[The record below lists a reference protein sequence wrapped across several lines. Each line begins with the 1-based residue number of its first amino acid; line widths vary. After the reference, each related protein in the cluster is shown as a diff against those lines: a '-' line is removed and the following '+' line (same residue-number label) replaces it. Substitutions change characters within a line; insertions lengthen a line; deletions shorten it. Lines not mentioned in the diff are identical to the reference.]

1 MGHIL
6 NTPSASW
13 SVARFPKEVQN
24 YAPTVKEPAMFSALR
39 NGGGNVALNAYAAQA
54 VVAWMKGEHADMAL
68 VDVGG
73 ATYAA
78 ELPQADGTVL
88 IATVNRPDPNGKTV
102 RLRAAIAKPVVGTA
116 DYTFTSLPTID
127 RSCEVNLAPI
137 YLCLLPIA
145 TSIWNGV
152 GTDLNAITQQYNA
165 GTPFDEGCFRRI
177 CDTLVVMLNNNEVEV
192 KVPGGNIDILTGTS
206 VKSGSL
212 SGTEL
217 CGKACVLCGSIR
229 VTATKAHTFA
239 SAKKLFSAFAAS
251 HSWSAAERAL
261 IPQFPDD
268 YPVAPE
274 AIDIAKKF
282 VNTRKDKRPM
292 NNFMWRGITS
302 YGKSTG
308 VELMAGFLNI
318 PLLRM
323 TCNSTMETQ
332 NFLSDIIPDTDGAHT
347 AELPDFAEIAA
358 DPASAYFKLTGVED
372 EDATCQMALEA
383 YGKAA
388 ASNGSVARY
397 KFVESNYVKAL
408 EHGYIVEVQEISR
421 IRDAGVLVGLNEYDR
436 AGAMIPLVD
445 GRFVRRHPDAMVVY
459 TDNVGYAS
467 CRPVDPS
474 VIRRCAFVIDSYEL
488 TKETLLA
495 RVRYNTGFPDKDLL
509 EKMYTVWLAI
519 SKHCKE
525 NDITE
530 GSISATELEMWA
542 QSVQVDGMSNVR
554 ENCRCCV
561 VSKATS
567 VVEEQEEIMGS
578 VVDLYL

>member
-1 MGHIL
+1 
-6 NTPSASW
+6 
-13 SVARFPKEVQN
+13 
-24 YAPTVKEPAMFSALR
+24 MFSALR

-73 ATYAA
+73 STYAA

-145 TSIWNGV
+145 TSIWGGV
-152 GTDLNAITQQYNA
+152 GQDLNTITQQYTA
-165 GTPFDEGCFRRI
+165 RTPFDEGCFRRI
-177 CDTLVVMLNNNEVEV
+177 CDTLVVMLNNNEVDV

-239 SAKKLFSAFAAS
+239 SAKKLF
-251 HSWSAAERAL
+251 
-261 IPQFPDD
+261 
-268 YPVAPE
+268 
-274 AIDIAKKF
+274 
-282 VNTRKDKRPM
+282 
-292 NNFMWRGITS
+292 
-302 YGKSTG
+302 
-308 VELMAGFLNI
+308 
-318 PLLRM
+318 
-323 TCNSTMETQ
+323 
-332 NFLSDIIPDTDGAHT
+332 
-347 AELPDFAEIAA
+347 
-358 DPASAYFKLTGVED
+358 
-372 EDATCQMALEA
+372 
-383 YGKAA
+383 
-388 ASNGSVARY
+388 
-397 KFVESNYVKAL
+397 
-408 EHGYIVEVQEISR
+408 
-421 IRDAGVLVGLNEYDR
+421 
-436 AGAMIPLVD
+436 
-445 GRFVRRHPDAMVVY
+445 
-459 TDNVGYAS
+459 S

>member
-1 MGHIL
+1 MNHTL

-73 ATYAA
+73 STYAA

-152 GTDLNAITQQYNA
+152 GTDLYAITQQYNA

-261 IPQFPDD
+261 IPQFQTIIPS
-268 YPVAPE
+268 
-274 AIDIAKKF
+274 
-282 VNTRKDKRPM
+282 RR
-292 NNFMWRGITS
+292 RQ
-302 YGKSTG
+302 ST
-308 VELMAGFLNI
+308 
-318 PLLRM
+318 LLR
-323 TCNSTMETQ
+323 SS
-332 NFLSDIIPDTDGAHT
+332 LIP
-347 AELPDFAEIAA
+347 ERI
-358 DPASAYFKLTGVED
+358 
-372 EDATCQMALEA
+372 
-383 YGKAA
+383 
-388 ASNGSVARY
+388 SV
-397 KFVESNYVKAL
+397 
-408 EHGYIVEVQEISR
+408 
-421 IRDAGVLVGLNEYDR
+421 
-436 AGAMIPLVD
+436 P
-445 GRFVRRHPDAMVVY
+445 
-459 TDNVGYAS
+459 
-467 CRPVDPS
+467 
-474 VIRRCAFVIDSYEL
+474 
-488 TKETLLA
+488 
-495 RVRYNTGFPDKDLL
+495 
-509 EKMYTVWLAI
+509 
-519 SKHCKE
+519 
-525 NDITE
+525 
-530 GSISATELEMWA
+530 
-542 QSVQVDGMSNVR
+542 
-554 ENCRCCV
+554 
-561 VSKATS
+561 
-567 VVEEQEEIMGS
+567 
-578 VVDLYL
+578 

>member
-1 MGHIL
+1 
-6 NTPSASW
+6 
-13 SVARFPKEVQN
+13 
-24 YAPTVKEPAMFSALR
+24 MFSALR

-73 ATYAA
+73 STYAA

-292 NNFMWRGITS
+292 NNFM
-302 YGKSTG
+302 
-308 VELMAGFLNI
+308 
-318 PLLRM
+318 
-323 TCNSTMETQ
+323 
-332 NFLSDIIPDTDGAHT
+332 
-347 AELPDFAEIAA
+347 
-358 DPASAYFKLTGVED
+358 
-372 EDATCQMALEA
+372 
-383 YGKAA
+383 
-388 ASNGSVARY
+388 
-397 KFVESNYVKAL
+397 
-408 EHGYIVEVQEISR
+408 
-421 IRDAGVLVGLNEYDR
+421 
-436 AGAMIPLVD
+436 
-445 GRFVRRHPDAMVVY
+445 
-459 TDNVGYAS
+459 
-467 CRPVDPS
+467 
-474 VIRRCAFVIDSYEL
+474 
-488 TKETLLA
+488 
-495 RVRYNTGFPDKDLL
+495 
-509 EKMYTVWLAI
+509 
-519 SKHCKE
+519 
-525 NDITE
+525 
-530 GSISATELEMWA
+530 
-542 QSVQVDGMSNVR
+542 
-554 ENCRCCV
+554 
-561 VSKATS
+561 
-567 VVEEQEEIMGS
+567 
-578 VVDLYL
+578 